1 MCEIIYY
8 TYPLFDLKSCVQD
21 FLMTDCRKKEW
32 LDLVQRE
39 NFTVTKSS
47 RFCSA
52 HFRSS
57 KFVEAPEK
65 LILKDN
71 ARPSIFNF
79 PTTPI
84 KKGGRKK
91 LIGIVLF
98 SSSNSIDHSYSRP
111 NNLYITLLLK
121 Y

>member
-1 MCEIIYY
+1 MCSRF
-8 TYPLFDLKSCVQD
+8 PDD
-21 FLMTDCRKKEW
+21 DNRKKEW

-47 RFCSA
+47 RLCSA

-57 KFVEAPEK
+57 EFVEAPGK

-84 KKGGRKK
+84 KKGGRRK
-91 LIGIVLF
+91 LIGTVLF
-98 SSSNSIDHSYSRP
+98 SSSNNIDHSYSRSS
-111 NNLYITLLLK
+111 NLYMT
-121 Y
+121 